1 MLLCQIIRQ
10 LVMLAG
16 KRPSSAMDGK
26 FKLIPGAWTPA
37 IPAGMAIFEKR
48 IMEADKVE
56 IRYQA

>member
-1 MLLCQIIRQ
+1 
-10 LVMLAG
+10 MLAG